1 MSIVVVVIG
10 VSDEK
15 ARSNERKGD
24 RETDCR
30 YKRPARF
37 VSAKAACMQRIS
49 LAGPQ
54 LHSTDSCAA
63 AGFEIRCWSS

>member
-1 MSIVVVVIG
+1 MSIVVVAIG

-24 RETDCR
+24 QETDCR

-37 VSAKAACMQRIS
+37 VSAKAAYMQRIS

-54 LHSTDSCAA
+54 RHSTAGSAA
-63 AGFEIRCWSS
+63 AGFELPC